1 MAPAAYKPVGVELS
15 CNAIQAA
22 QRLHDVCRFSSDMDT
37 IDDDLPFIMNI
48 FLSEAFEML
57 GTLVVL
63 VISQPLLAAA
73 FVPLAFIYRWIQV
86 RGLHT
91 VLLTNM
97 MLHACPMSLP
107 YKEVLSGLEL
117 FTDSTVR
124 PAGLRPALPCGSM
137 LFSSYNVPQ
146 VPK

>member
-1 MAPAAYKPVGVELS
+1 MQVKQPLLICVLS
-15 CNAIQAA
+15 
-22 QRLHDVCRFSSDMDT
+22 CRFSSDMDT

-86 RGLHT
+86 CCHLIPRL
-91 VLLTNM
+91 
-97 MLHACPMSLP
+97 
-107 YKEVLSGLEL
+107 
-117 FTDSTVR
+117 TVR
-124 PAGLRPALPCGSM
+124 
-137 LFSSYNVPQ
+137 F
-146 VPK
+146 

>member
-1 MAPAAYKPVGVELS
+1 MSQLLLVSVLS
-15 CNAIQAA
+15 
-22 QRLHDVCRFSSDMDT
+22 CRFSSDMDT

-86 RGLHT
+86 
-91 VLLTNM
+91 
-97 MLHACPMSLP
+97 C
-107 YKEVLSGLEL
+107 
-117 FTDSTVR
+117 
-124 PAGLRPALPCGSM
+124 
-137 LFSSYNVPQ
+137 
-146 VPK
+146 

>member
-1 MAPAAYKPVGVELS
+1 MALS
-15 CNAIQAA
+15 
-22 QRLHDVCRFSSDMDT
+22 CRFSSDMDT

-86 RGLHT
+86 CSLHQCT
-91 VLLTNM
+91 QAYRAAFCV
-97 MLHACPMSLP
+97 H
-107 YKEVLSGLEL
+107 
-117 FTDSTVR
+117 STVG
-124 PAGLRPALPCGSM
+124 AYVTFVECEDGALSET
-137 LFSSYNVPQ
+137 LSVHNAT
-146 VPK
+146 